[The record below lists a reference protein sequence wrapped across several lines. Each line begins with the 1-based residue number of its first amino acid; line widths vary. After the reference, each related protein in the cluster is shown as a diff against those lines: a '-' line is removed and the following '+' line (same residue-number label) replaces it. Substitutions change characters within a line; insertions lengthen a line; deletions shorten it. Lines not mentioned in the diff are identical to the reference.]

1 MEYLLEADHLVKTY
15 GNVSAVDNVSF
26 VIEPGKVYGLLG
38 PNGAGKTTLMKLMT
52 NVIKKTGG
60 EIKNKENLKIAY
72 LVDVPTFYEYMK
84 VEEFL
89 RMLIEINKIEDI
101 EGRLSYLLD
110 LVNLNEHRG
119 KFIKQ
124 LSRGLRQKLGIASI
138 LVSNVDLL
146 ILDEPVSALD
156 PIGRKEIFD
165 IIESLKGK
173 VTIIFSSHILS
184 DIENICDHVIL
195 MNKGKVVLD
204 DDCANLMHAGNYLL
218 VKTESREDIVKLK
231 EEYPEAKF
239 SSRLENTI
247 EIAFENLTDTE
258 LDVLK
263 KAKKLGVEISL
274 LTIKKETLEDIFVK
288 KVMSRV

>member
-124 LSRGLRQKLGIASI
+124 LSRGLRQILGIA
-138 LVSNVDLL
+138 
-146 ILDEPVSALD
+146 
-156 PIGRKEIFD
+156 
-165 IIESLKGK
+165 
-173 VTIIFSSHILS
+173 
-184 DIENICDHVIL
+184 
-195 MNKGKVVLD
+195 
-204 DDCANLMHAGNYLL
+204 
-218 VKTESREDIVKLK
+218 
-231 EEYPEAKF
+231 
-239 SSRLENTI
+239 
-247 EIAFENLTDTE
+247 
-258 LDVLK
+258 
-263 KAKKLGVEISL
+263 
-274 LTIKKETLEDIFVK
+274 
-288 KVMSRV
+288 